1 MAVSIDD
8 VAARAQ
14 VSTATVS
21 RAIRGL
27 PRVSPATRARILAAA
42 EELGYVAS
50 PSASGLATGRT
61 KTVGVLAP
69 YADRW
74 YFGHSIEGVDKALRE
89 NSFNLLLFSLGGYA
103 GGRERFFTRNMVRKQ
118 IDALVVL
125 CLGLTE
131 DELDQLHRTEIPLV
145 AVGGP
150 VEGCASVRI
159 DDGAAAA
166 AATGHLIGLGH
177 TRIGHLRGA
186 VEDKLN
192 FAVPALR
199 TAAFTEAMDRA
210 GLHCPPQWNVAGNFT
225 VAEGAEAARRLF
237 DAPGPRPTAVFCA
250 SDEMALGLM
259 FEAHRRGIRIPED
272 LSVVGIDDHDF
283 SGAAGLTTIRQNPTE
298 HGYLAAKM
306 LMEELSGTA
315 GAIED
320 LLQPFELVLRTSTA
334 PPAS

>member
-1 MAVSIDD
+1 MGVSIDD
-8 VAARAQ
+8 VAALAQ

-61 KTVGVLAP
+61 KTLGVLVP

-74 YFGHSIEGVDKALRE
+74 YFSHSIEGVDKAVRE

-103 GGRERFFTRNMVRKQ
+103 SGRERFFNRNMVRKQ

-131 DELDQLHRTEIPLV
+131 DELDQLHRTEIPLI

-150 VEGCASVRI
+150 VSGCASVRI
-159 DDGAAAA
+159 DDGAAAT
-166 AATGHLIGLGH
+166 AATEHLIGLGH
-177 TRIGHLRGA
+177 TRIAHLHGT
-186 VEDKLN
+186 VEDKFN

-199 TAAFTEAMDRA
+199 TASFFEAMERA
-210 GLHCPPQWNVAGNFT
+210 GLACPPQWNVPGNFT
-225 VAEGAEAARRLF
+225 VTDGVAAARQLF
-237 DAPGPRPTAVFCA
+237 DAPGPLPTAVFCA

-272 LSVVGIDDHDF
+272 LSVAGIDDHDF
-283 SGAAGLTTIRQNPTE
+283 SAAAGLTTIRQNPTE
-298 HGYLAAKM
+298 HGYLAATM
-306 LMEELSGTA
+306 LMKELSGA
-315 GAIED
+315 PGSIVEAI
-320 LLQPFELVLRTSTA
+320 QPFELVLRGSTA
-334 PPAS
+334 PPRS